1 MLKGKNVEHRCIVCG
16 RKLKDPESIRLKMG
30 STCRKKL
37 IEYAKNSAV
46 IRKINRKENTKQK
59 KLF

>member
-1 MLKGKNVEHRCIVCG
+1 MEHRCIVCG

-30 STCRKKL
+30 MTCRKKI
-37 IEYAKNSAV
+37 IEYAKNSNV
-46 IRKINRKENTKQK
+46 VKKINGKQNIKQK